1 MIDNQGLE
9 ILNEIT
15 FKDERSINRLENSF
29 NLTKRQI
36 TYAIDKINEGLTE
49 NKQIK
54 IDSNNLILTKATEEY
69 LQNYLIEL
77 QLFDDVY
84 YSKENRQLMIIFLIA
99 CSYDYLSL
107 NHLIVMLQTSKST
120 VLNDLKEIKKD
131 LGEKDVQIE
140 YSRVNGYQLSG
151 TEENIRFFIMREVI
165 KFVHQDNGEKFVR
178 QFIEKYLNVDYEE
191 FEAVVLFAS
200 KKYKIGFF
208 ENSLKEFSFCFILL
222 NERFKNETIA
232 INHINDVFNYQTEE
246 YQFSEVI
253 CDYFQIKNS
262 SNINYVTAWVLG
274 LSIGNIEKETQD
286 RSVIKQIV
294 QGIVYRFESL
304 AGIRF
309 LTRDSFVERL
319 YEHFRPSYYRILYHL
334 PIVNPLTFKIK
345 KEYAEMYLLVKEV
358 VLPLQSL
365 FGRELPEDEIAFL
378 TVHFAVATFEEPE
391 EQVKKSHCLVLCP
404 SGIGTSLILL
414 KELEALFPTIEF
426 IADDFR
432 QSTDLNKFDI
442 IFSTTVTPKI
452 VGTSTPFII
461 VNPIMTTKEK
471 FELISRV
478 YELLYEDLLIDP
490 NLKGLLSIVKKHVTN
505 EQYKKIES
513 DLFYESNKNNS
524 NLIIKERGDYPVLSE
539 ITTTDL
545 IQLNVEATN
554 WEEAIRKATK
564 VLVTENKAAPSY
576 IDGMVRIAK
585 ETGPY
590 IVITKNVALPHAR
603 PEDGAKEI
611 AISIATLKNPIQF
624 GNSDND
630 PVKYIIGL
638 SAVDNQTHLTAMS
651 ELAELLDQEE
661 FYNILDNAKKPQE
674 IWEYIKKF
682 ESRDWYE

>member
-1 MIDNQGLE
+1 ENDYLL
-9 ILNEIT
+9 LN
-15 FKDERSINRLENSF
+15 KS
-29 NLTKRQI
+29 
-36 TYAIDKINEGLTE
+36 TE
-49 NKQIK
+49 
-54 IDSNNLILTKATEEY
+54 DY

-77 QLFDDVY
+77 QFFDDVY
-84 YSKENRQLMIIFLIA
+84 YSKENRQLMVIFLLA

-120 VLNDLKEIKKD
+120 VLNDLKELKKA
-131 LGEKDVQIE
+131 LNEKNIQVK
-140 YSRVNGYQLSG
+140 YSRLNGYQLFG
-151 TEENIRFFIMREVI
+151 KEENIRSFIMREVI
-165 KFVHQDNGEKFVR
+165 NFVHQNNGEKFVR
-178 QFIEKYLNVDYEE
+178 QFIEKYLNVDYER
-191 FEAVVLFAS
+191 FESVVLLAS
-200 KKYKIGFF
+200 NKYKITFF
-208 ENSLKEFSFCFILL
+208 ENNLKEFSFCFILL
-222 NERFKNETIA
+222 SQRFKYEPIS
-232 INHINDVFNYQTEE
+232 INHINNVINCQTGE
-246 YQFSEVI
+246 YRFSKEI
-253 CDYFQIKNS
+253 CEYFQINDS
-262 SNINYVTAWVLG
+262 DNIYYITAWVLG
-274 LSIGNIEKETQD
+274 LSVGNIEKETLD
-286 RSVIKQIV
+286 RPVIKQIV

-309 LTRDSFVERL
+309 LTRKSFVKRL

-334 PIVNPLTFKIK
+334 PIVNPLALKIK
-345 KEYAEMYLLVKEV
+345 KEYAEMYLLVKEA

-391 EQVKKSHCLVLCP
+391 EQVKKSKCLVLCP

-426 IADDFR
+426 VAEDFR
-432 QSTDLNKFDI
+432 QVTELVTFDI

-478 YELLYEDLLIDP
+478 YELLYEDLLVDP
-490 NLKGLLSIVKKHVTN
+490 KLKDFLLTVKKHVSD

-513 DLFYESNKNNS
+513 DLFYESNSNYS

-539 ITTTDL
+539 VATTDL

-554 WEEAIRKATK
+554 WEDAIRKATK
-564 VLVTENKAAPSY
+564 VLITKEKVEPSY

-611 AISIATLKNPIQF
+611 AISIATLKKPIRF
-624 GNSDND
+624 GNSEND

-638 SAVDNQTHLTAMS
+638 SAVNNQTHLTAMA
-651 ELAELLDQEE
+651 ELAELLEKKE
-661 FYNILDNAKKPQE
+661 FYSVLDNAKKPEE
-674 IWEYIKKF
+674 ISKYIKNF
-682 ESRDWYE
+682 ESRDWHE

>member
-15 FKDERSINRLENSF
+15 FKDERSISKLKNNFKLSR
-29 NLTKRQI
+29 RQI
-36 TYAIDKINEGLTE
+36 TYAIDKINENLTE

-54 IDSNNLILTKATEEY
+54 IDSDDLILSRATEEY
-69 LQNYLIEL
+69 LQNYLMEL

-84 YSKENRQLMIIFLIA
+84 YSKENRQLMIIFLIT

-107 NHLIVMLQTSKST
+107 NHLIIMLQASKST
-120 VLNDLKEIKKD
+120 VLNDLKEIKKE
-131 LGEKDVQIE
+131 LSKKSLQIK
-140 YSRVNGYQLSG
+140 YSRLSG
-151 TEENIRFFIMREVI
+151 YRLSGSEENIRFFIMREVI
-165 KFVHQDNGEKFVR
+165 NFLHQDNGEKFVR
-178 QFIEKYLNVDYEE
+178 QFIEKYLNVNYEK
-191 FEAVVLFAS
+191 FETTVLLAS
-200 KKYKIGFF
+200 KKYNIDFF

-222 NERFKNETIA
+222 NERFKHESIKP
-232 INHINDVFNYQTEE
+232 NHINNVINHQAEE
-246 YQFSEVI
+246 FQFSKEI
-253 CDYFQIKNS
+253 CNYFQIN
-262 SNINYVTAWVLG
+262 NNNVNYVTAWVLG
-274 LSIGNIEKETQD
+274 LSVGNIEKDTQD
-286 RSVIKQIV
+286 RLVIKQIV

-309 LTRDSFVERL
+309 LTRDSFVKRL

-345 KEYAEMYLLVKEV
+345 KEYTEMYSLVKEV

-391 EQVKKSHCLVLCP
+391 EQVKKSRCLVLCP
-404 SGIGTSLILL
+404 NGIGTSLILL
-414 KELEALFPTIEF
+414 KELEALFPTIGFET
-426 IADDFR
+426 DDFR
-432 QSTDLNKFDI
+432 QTTKLDKFDI

-478 YELLYEDLLIDP
+478 YNLLYEDLLIDP
-490 NLKGLLSIVKKHVTN
+490 SLRDFLMVVKKYVTG

-513 DLFYESNKNNS
+513 ELFYESNKNSS
-524 NLIIKERGDYPVLSE
+524 NLVIKERGDYPVLSE

-564 VLVTENKAAPSY
+564 VLVNENKASPSY
-576 IDGMVRIAK
+576 IDGMIRIAK

-603 PEDGAKEI
+603 PEDGAKEV
-611 AISIATLKNPIQF
+611 AISIATLKKPIRF
-624 GNSDND
+624 GNLDND

-638 SAVDNQTHLTAMS
+638 SAIDNQTHLTAMS
-651 ELAELLDQEE
+651 ELAELLEQEK
-661 FYNILDNAKKPQE
+661 FYEALDNAKDPQE
-674 IWEYIKKF
+674 IMKYIKNF
-682 ESRDWYE
+682 ESRDYHE